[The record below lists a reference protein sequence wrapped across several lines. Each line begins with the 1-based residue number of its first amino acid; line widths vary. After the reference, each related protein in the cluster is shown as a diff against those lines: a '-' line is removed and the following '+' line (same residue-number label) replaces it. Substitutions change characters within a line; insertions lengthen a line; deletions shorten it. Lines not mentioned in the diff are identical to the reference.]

1 MVRDELAGALA
12 EAEDLAFLRGS
23 GVGES
28 PKGIR
33 FWCPSSQVVNGTAA
47 TDAAIETDLVA
58 MVARLVAAM
67 RGRQSQPRW
76 FMPSRSYYRLF
87 NAKRATTDLL
97 IFPEIRNTPPQL
109 IGFPVTITDQI
120 PVNLAPSTSTEILL
134 ADMSEVLIG
143 DEMSLSI
150 AFGCR
155 RISR

>member
-1 MVRDELAGALA
+1 MTSRN
-12 EAEDLAFLRGS
+12 R
-23 GVGES
+23 
-28 PKGIR
+28 
-33 FWCPSSQVVNGTAA
+33 AA
-47 TDAAIETDLVA
+47 HFPPT
-58 MVARLVAAM
+58 
-67 RGRQSQPRW
+67 PRHD
-76 FMPSRSYYRLF
+76 P
-87 NAKRATTDLL
+87 TTDLL